1 MPTVTHA
8 EAGEL
13 LAAYALDAVTDDE
26 RREIDAHV
34 ATCATCAD
42 ELARHREAA
51 GLIAQTELPT
61 PSGQWERI
69 EAAIGERPQVVSRA
83 RRRRTLVAAA
93 VVATVAAA
101 AAAALTFVLVDDA
114 DKEQDLAQV
123 AAAAA
128 DEPGAQRVALE
139 TVSGETAMEAVVLP
153 DGRAYVLEDAMGVL
167 PEGRTYQL
175 WGLAGND
182 MISLAVLGRDP
193 GVLEFEVPDG
203 TRGFAVTEEQS
214 SGSVRPT
221 GLPVASGELS

>member
-114 DKEQDLAQV
+114 DKE
-123 AAAAA
+123 
-128 DEPGAQRVALE
+128 
-139 TVSGETAMEAVVLP
+139 
-153 DGRAYVLEDAMGVL
+153 
-167 PEGRTYQL
+167 
-175 WGLAGND
+175 
-182 MISLAVLGRDP
+182 
-193 GVLEFEVPDG
+193 
-203 TRGFAVTEEQS
+203 
-214 SGSVRPT
+214 
-221 GLPVASGELS
+221 